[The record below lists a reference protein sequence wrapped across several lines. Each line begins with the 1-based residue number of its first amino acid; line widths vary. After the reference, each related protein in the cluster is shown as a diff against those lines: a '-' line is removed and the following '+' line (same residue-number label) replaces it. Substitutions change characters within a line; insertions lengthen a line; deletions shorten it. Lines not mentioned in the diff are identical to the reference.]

1 MRIKLELPDE
11 VEQLLRQRAEA
22 ADMTPED
29 LVVQM
34 VTKHVEQLIAKE
46 KMTTETGGDS
56 LPAKEG
62 EAT

>member
-11 VEQLLRQRAEA
+11 VEQRLRQRAA
-22 ADMTPED
+22 AAGMTPED

-46 KMTTETGGDS
+46 KMNTDMGGDS
-56 LPAKEG
+56 MSTKEG
-62 EAT
+62 ETT

>member
-11 VEQLLRQRAEA
+11 VEQLLRQRAA
-22 ADMTPED
+22 AAGMAPED

-46 KMTTETGGDS
+46 KMTTEIGGDS
-56 LPAKEG
+56 LPAKKG
-62 EAT
+62 ETT